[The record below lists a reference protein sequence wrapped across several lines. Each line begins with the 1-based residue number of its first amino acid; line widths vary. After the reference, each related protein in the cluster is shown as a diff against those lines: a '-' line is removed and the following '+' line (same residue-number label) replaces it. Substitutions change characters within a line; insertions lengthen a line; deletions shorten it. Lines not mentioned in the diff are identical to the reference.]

1 MAKMAAEKPEQ
12 GGAKM
17 AARGATMIDTQT
29 NEVVISDEQ
38 LERIVTRMKFHDC
51 PFNEIEVKRIH
62 RFADMMDED
71 GIENVREVIAAGAWL
86 KASKKT
92 GNAVLIASL
101 VASLIGATW
110 IGIVKIIKGS

>member
-1 MAKMAAEKPEQ
+1 
-12 GGAKM
+12 
-17 AARGATMIDTQT
+17 MIDTQI
-29 NEVVISDEQ
+29 NEIIISDEQ

-51 PFNEIEVKRIH
+51 PFDETEVKRIH

-71 GIENVREVIAAGAWL
+71 GIENIREVIAAGAWL
-86 KASKKT
+86 KASKMT

-101 VASLIGATW
+101 VASLIGAAW

>member
-1 MAKMAAEKPEQ
+1 
-12 GGAKM
+12 
-17 AARGATMIDTQT
+17 MIDTQI
-29 NEVVISDEQ
+29 NEIIISDEQ

-51 PFNEIEVKRIH
+51 PFNETEVKRIH

-71 GIENVREVIAAGAWL
+71 GIENIREVIAAGAWL

-101 VASLIGATW
+101 VASISGATW
-110 IGIVKIIKGS
+110 LGIVKIIKGS

>member
-1 MAKMAAEKPEQ
+1 MADAQ
-12 GGAKM
+12 
-17 AARGATMIDTQT
+17 I
-29 NEVVISDEQ
+29 NEIIISDEQ

-62 RFADMMDED
+62 RFADMMNED
-71 GIENVREVIAAGAWL
+71 GIENIREVIAAGAWL

-101 VASLIGATW
+101 VASLIGAAW
-110 IGIVKIIKGS
+110 IGVVKIIKGS

>member
-1 MAKMAAEKPEQ
+1 MADAQ
-12 GGAKM
+12 
-17 AARGATMIDTQT
+17 I
-29 NEVVISDEQ
+29 NEIIISDEQ

-51 PFNEIEVKRIH
+51 PFDEIEVKRIH

-71 GIENVREVIAAGAWL
+71 GIENIREVIAAGAWL

-110 IGIVKIIKGS
+110 IGIVKIIKVN

>member
-1 MAKMAAEKPEQ
+1 MPK
-12 GGAKM
+12 
-17 AARGATMIDTQT
+17 MIDTQI
-29 NEVVISDEQ
+29 NEIIISDDQ
-38 LERIVTRMKFHDC
+38 LERLVSR
-51 PFNEIEVKRIH
+51 VQIH
-62 RFADMMDED
+62 TCRFDDLEAKQIHNFAELLNGQ
-71 GIENVREVIAAGAWL
+71 GIENIREVIAAGAWL

>member
-1 MAKMAAEKPEQ
+1 MAKVAAEKPEQ

-17 AARGATMIDTQT
+17 AALGVKMIDTQT

-51 PFNEIEVKRIH
+51 PFDEIEVKRIH

-71 GIENVREVIAAGAWL
+71 GIENIREVIAAGAWL
-86 KASKKT
+86 KASKMT

-101 VASLIGATW
+101 VASLIGAIW
-110 IGIVKIIKGS
+110 IGIVKLIKGS

>member
-1 MAKMAAEKPEQ
+1 
-12 GGAKM
+12 
-17 AARGATMIDTQT
+17 MIDTQI
-29 NEVVISDEQ
+29 NEIIISDEQ

-51 PFNEIEVKRIH
+51 PFNETEVKRIH

-71 GIENVREVIAAGAWL
+71 GIENIREVIAAGAWL

-101 VASLIGATW
+101 VASIIGATW
-110 IGIVKIIKGS
+110 LGIVKIIKGS